1 MKFANQNGEK
11 GLGQGEMKK
20 VKGLLKKSLRKFQRA
35 VAKFSQ
41 SLDFFRLFRLGFLR
55 NYPTFSVKTL
65 KNPGDLQKKSK
76 KACFLTL

>member
-20 VKGLLKKSLRKFQRA
+20 VKGLLKKSLRKFLRG

-41 SLDFFRLFRLGFLR
+41 TLDFFGHFVSK
-55 NYPTFSVKTL
+55 NYA
-65 KNPGDLQKKSK
+65 KN
-76 KACFLTL
+76 ACFFTKNIEKP